1 VSAVVIVH
9 DGFVTV
15 SCRPTEPVIEADA
28 GASRDALA
36 IDLPAFLMGA
46 VCIPA
51 GALMFIRREPLSWV
65 MVRRK
70 VLPS

>member
-1 VSAVVIVH
+1 M
-9 DGFVTV
+9 
-15 SCRPTEPVIEADA
+15 EPVIEADA

-51 GALMFIRREPLSWV
+51 GALTFIRREPLSRV